1 MKKKEKI
8 ITEEYVRSL
17 TASELLKEQQTWT
30 ATQWQQYLCPNGTM
44 TLEEVVEY
52 TDKLIDKVFDGDESN
67 I

>member
-1 MKKKEKI
+1 MQ
-8 ITEEYVRSL
+8 
-17 TASELLKEQQTWT
+17 ELLKEQQTWT